1 MSEKDIESINYLL
14 PDEDIYSGES
24 IINAANKVFDY
35 NKFAT
40 TTRNKKQKKLT
51 AEKIKRKYKNL
62 KKPKKTYLVDEKD
75 IETIDYLLPSEDI
88 YAGESIVKAANKVFN
103 FDQFKREQAREIL
116 MYNEQLLNEMAEMI
130 NYVDDMDINDL
141 KENKNLAIAAKKI
154 KDKYRKMRRRHQ
166 QKLADAETI
175 NYVDDLNLNDLRE
188 NKDLLMTAKKIKNK
202 YKKIRWQQQQKL
214 ADTKTINYV
223 DDTSINDLNEN
234 KNLKIAAEKIKNKYK
249 KIRQKRKAPV
259 PIETLDKET
268 EVFFLS
274 LKSRKTDKRAI
285 IAAKNKLK

>member
-1 MSEKDIESINYLL
+1 M
-14 PDEDIYSGES
+14 
-24 IINAANKVFDY
+24 
-35 NKFAT
+35 
-40 TTRNKKQKKLT
+40 
-51 AEKIKRKYKNL
+51 
-62 KKPKKTYLVDEKD
+62 
-75 IETIDYLLPSEDI
+75 LPSEDI

-259 PIETLDKET
+259 RVETL
-268 EVFFLS
+268 
-274 LKSRKTDKRAI
+274 LKKARYLFRV
-285 IAAKNKLK
+285 